1 MPLSTSAETDQ
12 SAGEKKRRRTVRLLP
27 LHEKVE
33 IRSEEEGFLG
43 SWHPGT
49 VIACFKER
57 WQLKYKFKYDHML
70 RHDKSDFLVGHVD
83 VSLFVDDNID
93 RGYIRPLP
101 PPLEFGKWILSYGL
115 CVDVSFNEAW
125 WEGVIFDHQDGSD
138 ERKVFFP
145 DLGDE
150 VVAHLDTMRIT
161 QEWNQVTEQ
170 WKQRGT
176 WLFLELIEEYEQVR
190 CLPVS
195 VKQLW
200 YDLQEKEGFKKL
212 GGWTSCSRSIWEELL
227 VDTINDNLKIVL
239 NHLFQEASLP
249 QGMKNLTKLAKS
261 LSCNAVCA
269 KVDSAGAVNPND
281 RRNRVGKKIMS
292 SPQNDESITSIS
304 QSSTS
309 CHVKALPL
317 MLPDTLGSTFVPN
330 ATPISSILTR
340 NGETSR
346 SSSQKISSTWCP
358 AGSDIVPR
366 IKFCP
371 SAITEYANGN
381 KRVVGD
387 VRAHLVYMNWK
398 IEFMRDKG
406 ILSMRDKGILRVRY
420 TSPSGQCY
428 SSLRQVCL
436 EFSNSGSKDPSFNSV
451 QEHRD
456 SEDGGGGN
464 LSPLL
469 EQPIKDHDSQIS
481 TEAVAQSYVYIKPE
495 CCPEAIVNWYI
506 FSGYDQ
512 ARRKAAGKGKY
523 HVMAKRARKHLAVE
537 GWKFMYTVHSGRREL
552 KHISPAGRS
561 YYSLRRACK
570 IYMQESGIDIPSG
583 SIELDGMDIGGTRR
597 GQEERTDGTN
607 IPFHPHQTEDEL
619 DSHSFQLQLQS
630 SGSSRTSE
638 GSFKLKT
645 NAIVTQPIC
654 RQSSKGA
661 QQMVARASNMNRQT
675 VLSWLVDN
683 KVLLPRAKVYYR
695 SARGE
700 CSIAEGRITRDGIKC
715 NCCMKVYSLSR
726 FHDHVGGK
734 CISNYC
740 GADSNIFLQD
750 GRTLLDCQVQIMRDA
765 KLRNSAV
772 RQPKIL
778 QERQEVEKND
788 HVCSVCRYGGDLIMC
803 DLCPSSFHPSC
814 INMTVVPDGDWFCP
828 SCCCRICNNQ
838 GLENNSES
846 IIDEHMLNCT
856 QCEHKYHISCL
867 RNKGIDELEHHP
879 NRGWFCSR
887 NCEEIFSSLS
897 ALLGKPIPVG
907 VENLSWTLLKF
918 VESDSTG
925 FGASTIEIQAQSYS
939 KLNVALHVMHECFEP
954 LEEPHTRDIVEDV
967 IFSKRSELRRLDFHG
982 FYTVILEKDDE
993 VITVATLR
1001 VFGEKAAEVPLIAT
1015 RPQYRR
1021 LGMCHV
1027 LLNVLEKKL
1036 VELGVQRLVLPAVAG
1051 MLNIWTGSFGF
1062 TKMADS
1068 ERLLFLDCTFVEFQ
1082 ETIMC
1087 HKQLMSAPSAL
1098 GSMQEITPVASNPI
1112 FQISDDD
1119 DHDLVAS
1126 TPISEV
1132 VEDPMEEEVT
1142 REHEANDNVAGK
1154 ITTTRSGYVR
1164 ARDDKSVNLAK
1175 HSARGSSTEG
1185 SNGATTLSTGT
1196 HEGGELIRNYKRRKA
1211 LVFGN

>member
-512 ARRKAAGKGKY
+512 ARRKAA
-523 HVMAKRARKHLAVE
+523 
-537 GWKFMYTVHSGRREL
+537 
-552 KHISPAGRS
+552 
-561 YYSLRRACK
+561 
-570 IYMQESGIDIPSG
+570 
-583 SIELDGMDIGGTRR
+583 
-597 GQEERTDGTN
+597 
-607 IPFHPHQTEDEL
+607 
-619 DSHSFQLQLQS
+619 
-630 SGSSRTSE
+630 
-638 GSFKLKT
+638 
-645 NAIVTQPIC
+645 
-654 RQSSKGA
+654 
-661 QQMVARASNMNRQT
+661 
-675 VLSWLVDN
+675 
-683 KVLLPRAKVYYR
+683 
-695 SARGE
+695 
-700 CSIAEGRITRDGIKC
+700 EGRITRDGIKC

-788 HVCSVCRYGGDLIMC
+788 HVCSVCRNLYS
-803 DLCPSSFHPSC
+803 PSWFLQ
-814 INMTVVPDGDWFCP
+814 VVPDGDWFCP